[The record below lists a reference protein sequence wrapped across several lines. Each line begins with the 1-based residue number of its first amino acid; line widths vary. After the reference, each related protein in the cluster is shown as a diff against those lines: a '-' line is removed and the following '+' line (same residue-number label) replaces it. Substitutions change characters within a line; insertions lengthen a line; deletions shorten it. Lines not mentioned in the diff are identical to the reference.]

1 MRLLLYGTLRRGQH
15 ANARMLSGAAFVGA
29 ARTTPDYTMLDLGG
43 FPGIR
48 VGGSTAILG
57 DVYEADEP
65 TVAALDRY
73 EGVPRLYTREVVM
86 TMGVGPCWAYV
97 LARPHPEANVVASGD
112 WVKHTGR
119 GHDCD
124 AEAQRVVE
132 TVGAGWACGVCG
144 NQLAADA

>member
-1 MRLLLYGTLRRGQH
+1 MRIFVYGTLRRGQH
-15 ANARMLSGAAFVGA
+15 ANARMLSGATFVRS
-29 ARTTPDYTMLDLGG
+29 ARTTPKYTMLDLGG

-57 DVYEADEP
+57 DIYEADEP

-73 EGVPRLYTREVVM
+73 EGVPRLYVREWVYVLG
-86 TMGVGPCWAYV
+86 GVCEAYV

-119 GHDCD
+119 GPDCD
-124 AEAQRVVE
+124 AEAKRVAE
-132 TVGAGWACGVCG
+132 SVGAGWACGVCG

>member
-1 MRLLLYGTLRRGQH
+1 
-15 ANARMLSGAAFVGA
+15 
-29 ARTTPDYTMLDLGG
+29 MLDLGG
-43 FPGIR
+43 FPGI
-48 VGGSTAILG
+48 VNGGTTAITG
-57 DVYEADEP
+57 DVYEADEEM
-65 TVAALDRY
+65 VAALDRY
-73 EGVPRLYTREVVM
+73 EGVPRLYVREMVAVVPF
-86 TMGVGPCWAYV
+86 TGPCWGYV

-132 TVGAGWACGVCG
+132 AAGAGWACGVCG